1 VIDKLS
7 NQSRIIIAT
16 VLSFLFFAT
25 YDYFFIP
32 NKETPIEQQAK
43 TQVNK
48 DSSTAA
54 PISANPSSISSEV
67 TKKVPM
73 QATQKSE
80 DIIATIVAQKYEVK
94 IDKFGRISKFYLN
107 KEKYRDEDGQRIQ
120 LIDSELGPFPLEIRF
135 ADANINKQAFAVPY
149 IASAQNLKVGANGTK
164 ITLTQVLD
172 GLNVKK
178 TLTFHPKGN
187 YDIRVELDNAK
198 EYFITP
204 GFRPNT
210 AVDIYT
216 FHGALIREFDETLT
230 MIDDG
235 DAKGNERFMDA
246 TIAAGTDK
254 YYTTAFYNFDT
265 GFDIVVSPVHD
276 DSPLLFVKGS
286 SDLKL
291 SGYIG
296 PKYHNTLAEID
307 ERLTDIVEYGFMTF
321 MAKPL
326 FLLLQIFYS
335 WTGNWGWSIV
345 LMTILIR
352 LVLFPLTYKGM
363 VSMNKLKALSPK
375 IKELQAKYKG
385 DKQKLNTKMM
395 ELYKKH
401 GANPMGGCL
410 PILLQIPVFFAIY
423 RVLQNAIELKAS
435 PWIFWVEDL
444 SIMDPYFILPVA
456 MGVTMFLHQRITPTN
471 FTDPMQEK
479 IMKFLPIIFTFFFMT
494 FPAGLTLYWFINN
507 LFSIGQQYYVNS
519 LFAKNNDIEVK
530 PVNNKKAKK

>member
-1 VIDKLS
+1 MIDKLS

-54 PISANPSSISSEV
+54 PISSNPSSISSEV

-149 IASAQNLKVGANGTK
+149 TASAQKLKVGANGTK

-230 MIDDG
+230 MIKDG

>member
-1 VIDKLS
+1 MIDKLS

-54 PISANPSSISSEV
+54 PISSNPSSISSEV

-149 IASAQNLKVGANGTK
+149 TASAQKLKVGANGTK

-307 ERLTDIVEYGFMTF
+307 ERLTDIVEYGFITF

>member
-1 VIDKLS
+1 MIDKLS

-54 PISANPSSISSEV
+54 PISSNPSSISSEV

-149 IASAQNLKVGANGTK
+149 TASAQKLKVGANGTK